1 MGLLWIYLDIY
12 IQISVIVL
20 KTHWRAQVS
29 YVLSPCKR
37 GTAAPRASTRSF
49 LLPRTTPGSPRPQG
63 LSTTPQCT
71 EAPCCTDAPTV
82 MVTCHFPPL
91 IVSPGEATAPEGKG
105 RALPE
110 ESGWLHN
117 YRPSTSLL
125 FSSSP
130 CTPHH
135 MTTKDYQ
142 CLDQQSASQLLV
154 WKWSGESQW
163 SCTLSSRKIKPM
175 W

>member
-1 MGLLWIYLDIY
+1 M
-12 IQISVIVL
+12 IVL
-20 KTHWRAQVS
+20 KTHWRGQVS
-29 YVLSPCKR
+29 YVMSPWKR
-37 GTAAPRASTRSF
+37 GPAAPRATSC
-49 LLPRTTPGSPRPQG
+49 LPAPYPAPQG
-63 LSTTPQCT
+63 PEDCPPHPQCT

-117 YRPSTSLL
+117 CRPSTSLL

-135 MTTKDYQ
+135 MTTEDYQ

-154 WKWSGESQW
+154 WKWTGESQW
-163 SCTLSSRKIKPM
+163 SCILSSRKIKPM

>member
-1 MGLLWIYLDIY
+1 MFEPEQPASTLSCVTRSKIPHLLYPLNCKMKRTVMGLLWIYLDIY

-110 ESGWLHN
+110 ESG
-117 YRPSTSLL
+117 
-125 FSSSP
+125 
-130 CTPHH
+130 
-135 MTTKDYQ
+135 
-142 CLDQQSASQLLV
+142 
-154 WKWSGESQW
+154 
-163 SCTLSSRKIKPM
+163 
-175 W
+175 